1 MTGEAPRGLRHGLSA
16 LGLADWARSA
26 RLVAGAMVIG
36 LAATSVVTAASPAEL
51 LAWVGVLFGPGFAIL
66 YVGLLIAALF
76 VWRQHRSAPDARI
89 WTEAGLQIGAGIG
102 TLAMTFTLLGLSL
115 GIGTLA
121 ATPLTPEAVPD
132 VLATLT
138 EKFRLAF
145 LTTVVGLP
153 TAAVVRGAFS
163 ISRAGVADRA
173 RLDLTQL

>member
-1 MTGEAPRGLRHGLSA
+1 MTGGAPRGLRHGLSA

-36 LAATSVVTAASPAEL
+36 LAATSVVTAASPAEM

-66 YVGLLIAALF
+66 YVPLIALF